1 MLVKDRDYLAK
12 IDKLER
18 MHSKTLQEE
27 QIAKEEMESE
37 LKNSV
42 RMRESEVLNVI
53 CYSLTFRL
61 QFSFLSMA
69 WTMWESVVRPSYVS
83 VYSLYYDL
91 NFLLS

>member
-18 MHSKTLQEE
+18 FHSKTLQEE

-42 RMRESEVLNVI
+42 RMIESEVLNI
-53 CYSLTFRL
+53 MCYSLTF
-61 QFSFLSMA
+61 
-69 WTMWESVVRPSYVS
+69 
-83 VYSLYYDL
+83 
-91 NFLLS
+91 